1 MDKRESECQMGINC
15 VSQQQRSFIL
25 NQEFQLSLVDILSEI
40 DAEISRLE
48 QAKQLLS
55 DTPVKRGPGRPPTK
69 GLAVAPNKER
79 LPMSAAARR
88 KIAAAQKARWAKAK
102 KAK

>member
-1 MDKRESECQMGINC
+1 MGINL
-15 VSQQQRSFIL
+15 VSHKQSLFHT

-55 DTPVKRGPGRPPTK
+55 DTPVNRGPGRPPTK

-88 KIAAAQKARWAKAK
+88 KIAAAQKARWARAK
-102 KAK
+102 KTK

>member
-1 MDKRESECQMGINC
+1 M
-15 VSQQQRSFIL
+15 
-25 NQEFQLSLVDILSEI
+25 SLVDILSEI

-55 DTPVKRGPGRPPTK
+55 DTPVKRGPGRPSTK
-69 GLAVAPNKER
+69 GLAIAPKKGR
-79 LPMSAAARR
+79 APMSAAARK

-102 KAK
+102 KEK